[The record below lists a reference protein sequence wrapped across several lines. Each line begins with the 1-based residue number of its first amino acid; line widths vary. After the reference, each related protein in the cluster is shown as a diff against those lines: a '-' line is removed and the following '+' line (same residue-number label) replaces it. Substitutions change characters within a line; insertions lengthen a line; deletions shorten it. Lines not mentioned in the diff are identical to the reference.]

1 MLPDMSIIENGSNEC
16 VAQVFNYFDLLGGK
30 DSMNGAEVER
40 FLQVRG
46 ILEPKGG
53 DYKQVL
59 KYKKDVDTYNL
70 VNKQTLCAG
79 EDFELDYAK
88 LDEKNAMIFEIERDM
103 DYKLDPATFKIK

>member
-53 DYKQVL
+53 DYK
-59 KYKKDVDTYNL
+59 
-70 VNKQTLCAG
+70 
-79 EDFELDYAK
+79 
-88 LDEKNAMIFEIERDM
+88 
-103 DYKLDPATFKIK
+103 

>member
-1 MLPDMSIIENGSNEC
+1 M
-16 VAQVFNYFDLLGGK
+16 LGGK
-30 DSMNGAEVER
+30 DSINGAEVER

-79 EDFELDYAK
+79 VDFELDYARM
-88 LDEKNAMIFEIERDM
+88 DELNA
-103 DYKLDPATFKIK
+103 

>member
-1 MLPDMSIIENGSNEC
+1 MQHLLSKIITDHFRIYRDTPTSKQCIQAFEEVVKRNNNKLSLRIDISELNEAHMLPDMSIIEGGSNEC

-53 DYKQVL
+53 DYK
-59 KYKKDVDTYNL
+59 
-70 VNKQTLCAG
+70 
-79 EDFELDYAK
+79 
-88 LDEKNAMIFEIERDM
+88 
-103 DYKLDPATFKIK
+103 